1 MVAKSLINRRTIQP
15 GSLPSQEGISCM
27 TVDSTIT
34 NIEDFSYSNNNN
46 DDDDLPKISSS
57 TTTTAQQDLPKASNS
72 SRSTVGSLMES
83 SAEVTV
89 VSEEE
94 TFVRDVHN
102 NTDGAIPESSYHLIT
117 PVRPDSV
124 STLGNMTFLQESTVT
139 IEEECLD
146 KMTEDEFYS
155 TRRAITEVDEEA
167 SLFKSPSSHSVVH
180 ENTNKS
186 PRSREIIKVR
196 TVQETDDDQSDTTV
210 TSEEGA
216 DPTLTQSDTVQ
227 PMQIL
232 LDSNSDRAPIPK
244 VTPLTNSDDDLQQR
258 FSWDDTGLDIQGEM
272 KSGQEEDSSEGSVD
286 WGDSYSIGEL
296 SSNDD
301 PDLEDIRQSSKSLL
315 SREVAETA
323 NLEGSKGT
331 TLFWGRD
338 KELGILQNAL
348 SSMMKED
355 TAVQRR
361 ILWISGMSPGIGKT
375 ALINEFLRNVP
386 SGVIVC
392 QGTYCKDL
400 IISPFYG
407 IMSCFCDLLNVLLEK
422 EMIGRWR
429 SQIRDVLGDDIY
441 LLQLQLPS
449 LTMLLDTNDRIKPP
463 SNHQYGFDLFFQ
475 LKRGLERLLSCV
487 CSQLMVIFSVDDLQ
501 RADEDSL
508 RLIQSLLRSRSL
520 DRFMFLGCHRRI
532 NISHPLSRLKS
543 NVLDESVTDIS
554 LPELEPKTS
563 MFLILQRLDDLKP
576 PGESR
581 HIRQLDSKFREIF
594 SGNPFYSIQLLYFLS
609 ETQSFRIDGETWVLN
624 TNVVRPSTTE
634 QLIEERMNQ
643 ISREELLVLQSAA
656 LLGTQT
662 FNIHLVSV
670 TSAALKESDEASIVV
685 SLAQIDALM
694 MGLERKLILRKCGER
709 TYSFESQIFQQVALA
724 KLFNDPERRSNMH
737 SVLAHALLDE
747 KSEDIIGDFQEA
759 AEMKNALIA
768 YHVEKGRAAVT
779 DNNTITSICYHVAEN
794 FASKASFLSASKML
808 EIDMRKIESKTQWR
822 DTYKKSLKFHLALS
836 DCLYHGGNLDKA
848 KLLSNA
854 IITNARTARDKV
866 GGFRTLASICR
877 GKGQYELSKNVILKA
892 LGDIWNESFSTL
904 QVDEELSKVRRRMQP
919 ISDTDLLIMNEM
931 THRKTQAKMP
941 FLMELAEVSSICQD
955 FRTLDLAAL
964 RIVELTLQYGS
975 YGQDF
980 TALAFALCGLCFGRR
995 KFHGEAHRYGS
1006 LAEEMSDLHTSYGRQ
1021 AVTHHHYFLRFWKS
1035 PVRESPDVLCNI
1047 CKNSLRDRDVFNL
1060 SSQLGAY
1067 LSSILV
1073 SGNSLTIC
1081 EALLDEYQNL
1091 RMENNVGESWIVFLP
1106 YNLIMKLKG
1115 KETIQEVELTG
1126 MKSIQ
1131 YDIFFQMI
1139 SAVFFQDMGNATI
1152 LCSKLS
1158 TRPNGV
1164 YVPYAAF
1171 FEGMVSCHQ
1180 IRHSIGKEKTNHHKT
1195 ATKLLDF
1202 LTMWAMNGVPDV
1214 VCMADVLRIEISI
1227 ASEIQLSPQQAE
1239 KLFDSAIEASLVI
1252 PWVAAFACERAGFY
1266 FISQNNR
1273 RMASEFITRSYN
1285 LYRLWGAEAKVQQ
1298 LLSKYTELV
1307 QAKVENQRD
1316 LNETSSLLIPIENP
1330 TIDRENPDL
1339 IDLSDDVVLVGV
1351 SMNRYGEQTVLDP
1364 RLSFQRVSSERAIGS
1379 TMPSTGMRDAF
1390 QRVASDRILFKE
1402 DPRILPSWPH
1412 PLHKPSLNQ
1421 RHNSSQQLQQQHH
1434 IGLQPQQQSL
1444 AVQQRGYVSQHYYQQ
1459 HPQQAIAHP
1468 HQQQYIYQ
1476 STNQPHHFQHQVEP
1490 QKFHHGMAQVHQL
1503 PNKAQI
1509 QPQSIPLSRKTH
1521 GMHQPSCSFPEI
1533 GKAAATMEIKP
1544 SPSASKTFSSPK
1556 KPKKSKSRPVRSRSI
1571 PGRMPREDAKAAEI
1585 FVTFPKKEKHKATI
1599 GETWAELKQDL
1610 HPKLFLKD
1618 MNIGRK
1624 QKSRPEN
1631 KDPGVSKSL
1640 SGTRERPSLALLPT
1654 WAVRSWSSGR
1664 KSSVEDGEEKE
1675 TPVLRRRLKTNK
1687 DSAKA
1692 STPESPKIERNGS
1705 LSVSAAVAIEPPIS
1719 SKGKK
1724 GHTKKINL
1732 AVSSRVDDFA
1742 VLPLNE
1748 PDSPTRKNG
1757 ITKTMSDKITGITVS
1772 LNKTKSEKRKKLRT
1786 VSSEKEGLCK
1796 KKEVLVTTMDGSESS
1811 AQKKGAAKKKA
1822 ATILKEEVSA
1832 KKKITDASV
1841 APSSPLASPKK
1852 KKCATKQVL
1861 STEIPKSPKT
1871 QKNIK
1876 KKSNGEIKRSD
1887 DGSKQ
1892 KKVTGNEG
1900 GASSDDVVIGETPRG
1915 SIQNETLKSSSKNK
1929 TCSKKMVEN
1938 NIVLPAVA
1946 NDAIEK
1952 SCGDKT
1958 TTSEKKKTPMASV
1971 ADSQKKV
1978 IGARKCKKP
1987 KKQSAE

>member
-1 MVAKSLINRRTIQP
+1 MVAKSPIISRTIQL
-15 GSLPSQEGISCM
+15 GSLRSQEGITGI
-27 TVDSTIT
+27 TVDSTMT
-34 NIEDFSYSNNNN
+34 NVEDFTEFNNNKH
-46 DDDDLPKISSS
+46 DDYLPKNSSS

-83 SAEVTV
+83 SAEVSAV
-89 VSEEE
+89 NEEE
-94 TFVRDVHN
+94 TFIGDVRNHSN
-102 NTDGAIPESSYHLIT
+102 GAIPETSYHLTT

-124 STLGNMTFLQESTVT
+124 STLDNMTFLQESTVT
-139 IEEECLD
+139 IEEEILE
-146 KMTEDEFYS
+146 KMAEDEFYS

-167 SLFKSPSSHSVVH
+167 SLVKPPSSHSVVH

-186 PRSREIIKVR
+186 PSSREIIKVR
-196 TVQETDDDQSDTTV
+196 TVQETDDDESDTTV

-216 DPTLTQSDTVQ
+216 DPATTQSDTVQ
-227 PMQIL
+227 PMRIL
-232 LDSNSDRAPIPK
+232 LDSDSDRAPIPM
-244 VTPLTNSDDDLQQR
+244 VTPLTISDGDLQQR
-258 FSWDDTGLDIQGEM
+258 SSWDDNGLDIQGEIE
-272 KSGQEEDSSEGSVD
+272 SGQEDDSSEGSVD
-286 WGDSYSIGEL
+286 WGDSHSTGEM
-296 SSNDD
+296 STNDD
-301 PDLEDIRQSSKSLL
+301 PDFEDIRQSSKSLM
-315 SREVAETA
+315 SREVAEAA

-407 IMSCFCDLLNVLLEK
+407 FMSCFCDLLNVLLGR

-441 LLQLQLPS
+441 FLQLHLPS

-463 SNHQYGFDLFFQ
+463 SSHEHGFDLFFQ

-487 CSQLMVIFSVDDLQ
+487 CSQLMVIFAVDDLQ
-501 RADEDSL
+501 WADEDSL

-520 DRFMFLGCHRRI
+520 ERFMFLGCHRRI

-543 NVLDESVTDIS
+543 NVLDDSTTDIS
-554 LPELEPKTS
+554 LPELDSKTS
-563 MFLILQRLDDLKP
+563 MFLISERLDDLKP

-581 HIRQLDSKFREIF
+581 HVRQPDPKFREIF
-594 SGNPFYSIQLLYFLS
+594 SGNPFYSIQLLYFL
-609 ETQSFRIDGETWVLN
+609 
-624 TNVVRPSTTE
+624 
-634 QLIEERMNQ
+634 M
-643 ISREELLVLQSAA
+643 
-656 LLGTQT
+656 
-662 FNIHLVSV
+662 

-685 SLAQIDALM
+685 SLEQIDALM
-694 MGLERKLILRKCGER
+694 KELERKSILRKSGER
-709 TYSFESQIFQQVALA
+709 TYAFESQIFQQVALA
-724 KLFNDPERRSNMH
+724 NLFNDPERRSHMH

-747 KSEDIIGDFQEA
+747 NSEDIIGDFQEA

-768 YHVEKGRAAVT
+768 HHVGKGRAAVT
-779 DNNTITSICYHVAEN
+779 DNNTITSICYQVAEN
-794 FASKASFLSASKML
+794 FASKASFVSASKML
-808 EIDMRKIESKTQWR
+808 ELDMRKIESKTQWR
-822 DTYKKSLKFHLALS
+822 DTYKKSLKFHLTLS
-836 DCLYHGGNLDKA
+836 DCLYRGGNLDKA
-848 KLLSNA
+848 KLLANA
-854 IITNARTARDKV
+854 IIANARTARDKV

-904 QVDEELSKVRRRMQP
+904 QVEKELSKVRRRMEP

-1035 PVRESPDVLCNI
+1035 PVRESPDVLSNI
-1047 CKNSLRDRDVFNL
+1047 CKNSLRDKDFFNL

-1073 SGNSLTIC
+1073 SGNSLAIC
-1081 EALLDEYQNL
+1081 EALVDEYQNL

-1115 KETIQEVELTG
+1115 KDEKIQEVELTG
-1126 MKSIQ
+1126 LKSIQ

-1139 SAVFFQDMGNATI
+1139 SAIFFQDMGSAAI
-1152 LCSKLS
+1152 LCSKLN

-1164 YVPYAAF
+1164 FVPYAAF
-1171 FEGMVSCHQ
+1171 FEGMISCHQ
-1180 IRHSIGKEKTNHHKT
+1180 IRHSTGKEKTNHHKT

-1202 LTMWAMNGVPDV
+1202 LTKWAMNGVPDV
-1214 VCMADVLRIEISI
+1214 VCMANVLRIEISI

-1239 KLFDSAIEASLVI
+1239 KLFDTAIEASLVI

-1273 RMASEFITRSYN
+1273 RMASEFMTRSYN
-1285 LYRLWGAEAKVQQ
+1285 LYRVWGAEAKVQQ

-1307 QAKVENQRD
+1307 EADGENQRD

-1330 TIDRENPDL
+1330 TIDLETPDL
-1339 IDLSDDVVLVGV
+1339 IDLSDDVVLTGV
-1351 SMNRYGEQTVLDP
+1351 SMNRYRQQTALDP

-1402 DPRILPSWPH
+1402 DPRIFPSWPH
-1412 PLHKPSLNQ
+1412 PLHNPSLNQ
-1421 RHNSSQQLQQQHH
+1421 RHNSSQQLQQQHQ
-1434 IGLQPQQQSL
+1434 IGLQPQHQSL
-1444 AVQQRGYVSQHYYQQ
+1444 AAQQRGYVSKRYYQQ
-1459 HPQQAIAHP
+1459 HPQLVIAHP
-1468 HQQQYIYQ
+1468 HQEQYMYQ
-1476 STNQPHHFQHQVEP
+1476 RTNQPHHFQHQVEP
-1490 QKFHHGMAQVHQL
+1490 HKFYHEMVQGHQL
-1503 PNKAQI
+1503 LHKAQI
-1509 QPQSIPLSRKTH
+1509 HPQSIPLSRTTY
-1521 GMHQPSCSFPEI
+1521 GMQQPFGTIPET
-1533 GKAAATMEIKP
+1533 GKAAATVEINP

-1556 KPKKSKSRPVRSRSI
+1556 KPKKSKSRPVRSRST
-1571 PGRMPREDAKAAEI
+1571 PERMPREDVPAAEI
-1585 FVTFPKKEKHKATI
+1585 SITIPKKEKHKATI

-1624 QKSRPEN
+1624 QKSNGLHPDN
-1631 KDPGVSKSL
+1631 KNPDVSKSL
-1640 SGTRERPSLALLPT
+1640 SLSGTKERPSLALLPT

-1664 KSSVEDGEEKE
+1664 KSSEKNSEERE
-1675 TPVLRRRLKTNK
+1675 TPLLRRRLKTNK
-1687 DSAKA
+1687 ECAKA
-1692 STPESPKIERNGS
+1692 STPESPRIERNGS
-1705 LSVSAAVAIEPPIS
+1705 LGVLAAVAIEQPIS
-1719 SKGKK
+1719 PKGKRV
-1724 GHTKKINL
+1724 HTKKIK
-1732 AVSSRVDDFA
+1732 VTDVTSIVDDFA
-1742 VLPLNE
+1742 DLPLNE
-1748 PDSPTRKNG
+1748 PYSPTRKNG
-1757 ITKTMSDKITGITVS
+1757 ITETVSDKKTGIHVS
-1772 LNKTKSEKRKKLRT
+1772 IKKTKNEKCKKLGT
-1786 VSSEKEGLCK
+1786 VSSEKEVLRK
-1796 KKEVLVTTMDGSESS
+1796 NEEVLVTTTDESEPSV
-1811 AQKKGAAKKKA
+1811 QKKGAAKKTTTKNKKK
-1822 ATILKEEVSA
+1822 ATIQKEEAYA
-1832 KKKITDASV
+1832 KKKITGASV

-1852 KKCATKQVL
+1852 KKCAMKQVPC
-1861 STEIPKSPKT
+1861 TEIPEILHSPT
-1871 QKNIK
+1871 K
-1876 KKSNGEIKRSD
+1876 K
-1887 DGSKQ
+1887 
-1892 KKVTGNEG
+1892 
-1900 GASSDDVVIGETPRG
+1900 
-1915 SIQNETLKSSSKNK
+1915 K

-1938 NIVLPAVA
+1938 NVVVPAMT

-1958 TTSEKKKTPMASV
+1958 STSDKKKASMASV
-1971 ADSQKKV
+1971 ADSQEKV
-1978 IGARKCKKP
+1978 IGARKSKKP
-1987 KKQSAE
+1987 RKHSTE